1 MKEEYLLL
9 RSKDID
15 LELFLEEFIQS
26 KERETEQSVR
36 LDLTNDLVQEILCTV
51 DSEWDKKII
60 RVLLG
65 TTRSREELE
74 KLGIKSDNIAK
85 DQEYVKEILKERLRA
100 KTAAEDN

>member
-1 MKEEYLLL
+1 M
-9 RSKDID
+9 I
-15 LELFLEEFIQS
+15 F
-26 KERETEQSVR
+26 
-36 LDLTNDLVQEILCTV
+36 VQKILCTV